1 MAKKKNRKKTKKTRS
16 TNSEEISLTKG
27 EIFLE
32 LVKSIISLV
41 GKATPWCASYL
52 IVKKLAGKVTVVNSD
67 FLGKFADIDFESL
80 FKNLYTYIIVFLLFI
95 IILLFSRVIYL
106 KKENKKIKKN
116 FKKLKDIISEKNIK
130 KGVKK

>member
-41 GKATPWCASYL
+41 GKTAPWFASYL
-52 IVKKLAGKVTVVNSD
+52 IVKKLAGRVTVVNSD

-95 IILLFSRVIYL
+95 IILLVLRVIYL

-116 FKKLKDIISEKNIK
+116 FKELKDIIGEKNIK

>member
-1 MAKKKNRKKTKKTRS
+1 MTKKKNRKKTKKTRS
-16 TNSEEISLTKG
+16 INSEEISLTTG

-41 GKATPWCASYL
+41 GKVTPWWVSYL

-67 FLGKFADIDFESL
+67 FLGKYADIDFESL
-80 FKNLYTYIIVFLLFI
+80 FKNLYTYIIVFLLFVI
-95 IILLFSRVIYL
+95 MLLVLRVIYL

-116 FKKLKDIISEKNIK
+116 FKELQDIIGEKNIK

>member
-1 MAKKKNRKKTKKTRS
+1 MTKKKNRKKTKKTRS
-16 TNSEEISLTKG
+16 TNSEEISLTTG

-41 GKATPWCASYL
+41 GKVTPWWVSYL

-67 FLGKFADIDFESL
+67 FLGKYADIDFESL
-80 FKNLYTYIIVFLLFI
+80 FKNLYTYIIVFLLFVI
-95 IILLFSRVIYL
+95 MLLVLRVIYL

-116 FKKLKDIISEKNIK
+116 FKELQDIIGEKNIK

>member
-1 MAKKKNRKKTKKTRS
+1 MIRQGCKKLAKKKNRKKTKKTRS

-41 GKATPWCASYL
+41 GKATPWCVSYL
-52 IVKKLAGKVTVVNSD
+52 IVKKLAGRVTVVNSD

-80 FKNLYTYIIVFLLFI
+80 FKNLYTYNS
-95 IILLFSRVIYL
+95 FSLIY
-106 KKENKKIKKN
+106 NY
-116 FKKLKDIISEKNIK
+116 IISFASDLSRKRK
-130 KGVKK
+130 

>member
-1 MAKKKNRKKTKKTRS
+1 MTKKKNRKKTKKTRS
-16 TNSEEISLTKG
+16 TNSEEISLTTG

-41 GKATPWCASYL
+41 GKVTPWWVSYL

-67 FLGKFADIDFESL
+67 FLGKYADIDFESL
-80 FKNLYTYIIVFLLFI
+80 FKNLYTYIIVFLLFVI
-95 IILLFSRVIYL
+95 MLLVLRVIYL
-106 KKENKKIKKN
+106 KKENKKIKKI
-116 FKKLKDIISEKNIK
+116 FKELQDIIGEKNIK

>member
-41 GKATPWCASYL
+41 GKATPWCVSYL
-52 IVKKLAGKVTVVNSD
+52 IVKKLAGRVTVVNSD

-95 IILLFSRVIYL
+95 IILLVLRVIYL
-106 KKENKKIKKN
+106 KNENKKIKKN
-116 FKKLKDIISEKNIK
+116 FKELKDIIGEKNIK

>member
-1 MAKKKNRKKTKKTRS
+1 MTKKKNRKKTKKTRS
-16 TNSEEISLTKG
+16 INSEEISLTTG

-41 GKATPWCASYL
+41 GKVTPWWVSYL

-67 FLGKFADIDFESL
+67 FLGKYADIDFESL
-80 FKNLYTYIIVFLLFI
+80 FKNLYTYIIVFLLFVI
-95 IILLFSRVIYL
+95 MLLVLRVIYL
-106 KKENKKIKKN
+106 KKENKKINKN
-116 FKKLKDIISEKNIK
+116 FKELQDIIGEKNIK